1 MPVVLLILV
10 RKTTH
15 CAICNLVTHC
25 ASIKTRSDR
34 TRFPK
39 PTFKAGGSLN
49 RLGLKKYLAADE
61 NDLVAVTGDDE
72 LVTVKGIPEE
82 IVVQFL

>member
-1 MPVVLLILV
+1 MPVVPFLV

-15 CAICNLVTHC
+15 YAICNLVTHC
-25 ASIKTRSDR
+25 ASIKTSSDR
-34 TRFPK
+34 ARFPK

-72 LVTVKGIPEE
+72 LVTVWGIPEE
-82 IVVQFL
+82 IVVQVL

>member
-1 MPVVLLILV
+1 MPVVPLILV

-15 CAICNLVTHC
+15 CAICNLATHC

-39 PTFKAGGSLN
+39 HTFKAGGSLN

-61 NDLVAVTGDDE
+61 NDLDGE
-72 LVTVKGIPEE
+72 LVTVWGIPEE
-82 IVVQFL
+82 IVVQVL

>member
-15 CAICNLVTHC
+15 CAICSHLVTHC

-34 TRFPK
+34 ARFPK

-61 NDLVAVTGDDE
+61 NDLDGE
-72 LVTVKGIPEE
+72 LVTVWGIPEE